1 MRNYDEERRKLYVA
15 ALSEIKELE
24 DMDIKNSCG
33 KDGPGT
39 KAAHDRWLKYIHDA
53 KELKKKYGID

>member
-1 MRNYDEERRKLYVA
+1 MKNYDEERRKLYVT

-24 DMDIKNSCG
+24 DMDIKTSCG

-39 KAAHDRWLKYIHDA
+39 KAAHDRWMKYIQEE
-53 KELKKKYGID
+53 KELKNKYGID